1 MSDIITYPENGITYD
16 ADDASGYLATRQS
29 GVYSAEEDFAVSI
42 SGELSLTVSAGQ
54 AWVRPSRFKG
64 RSIIMEQPTTLT
76 LTAADPVRTR
86 IDRVVLRYD
95 AAARKTSL
103 QVLEGTPDS
112 ASPTAPAITRTALV
126 YDLCLAEITRPAGS
140 TAITAANLTDT
151 RADED
156 ICGVMRDG
164 VTGIPTAQLIA
175 QWQAAQAAQEA
186 DARQQTENQL
196 TAAQQKFD
204 AQMST
209 MQQQSGELSAEIK
222 KLQDGGFY
230 TKEEADAKFGKPYT
244 LPAATSTALG
254 GVKLSE
260 DFTADEDGTLHL
272 AGGTALGPYPVGSIY
287 QSTDAASPAALFGGT
302 WEQIA
307 SNRVLMGTTDSSK
320 AGFTVEAGL
329 PNIVFNL
336 NDNYFGESPT
346 GTGGVSVSVRGSTHL
361 HSGGNMPAAYGN
373 VSFDASGSSSIY
385 GNSRTVQPPA
395 YYVYIWRRVA

>member
-95 AAARKTSL
+95 AAARQTRL

-156 ICGVMRDG
+156 VCGVMRDG
-164 VTGIPTAQLIA
+164 ATGIPTAQLIA
-175 QWQAAQAAQEA
+175 QWRAAQADLETQLRAQLA
-186 DARQQTENQL
+186 VLN
-196 TAAQQKFD
+196 
-204 AQMST
+204 
-209 MQQQSGELSAEIK
+209 AEIK
-222 KLQDGGFY
+222 EGSAYSK
-230 TKEEADAKFGKPYT
+230 TEADAKFALTADKI
-244 LPAATSTALG
+244 STALG
-254 GVKLSE
+254 YDPGDKLKRLERMMIMDGKLVFSGAGVCTGGTTTMAIPSTVDYVEIVSAIPAMGRAGYGGTTSSGYAISVGNSVGVSE
-260 DFTADEDGTLHL
+260 DFGHARV
-272 AGGTALGPYPVGSIY
+272 ARGGSATVAFTGLSTRGYSPINSVQITSEVTDIAL
-287 QSTDAASPAALFGGT
+287 
-302 WEQIA
+302 
-307 SNRVLMGTTDSSK
+307 
-320 AGFTVEAGL
+320 
-329 PNIVFNL
+329 
-336 NDNYFGESPT
+336 
-346 GTGGVSVSVRGSTHL
+346 VSVSFA
-361 HSGGNMPAAYGN
+361 SGGTLSISG
-373 VSFDASGSSSIY
+373 GSSSNRFTVY
-385 GNSRTVQPPA
+385 GYQ
-395 YYVYIWRRVA
+395 YL

>member
-16 ADDASGYLATRQS
+16 ADDASGYLATRLS

-95 AAARKTSL
+95 AAARQTRL

-140 TAITAANLTDT
+140 TAITAADLTDT

-164 VTGIPTAQLIA
+164 VTSIPTAQLIA
-175 QWQAAQAAQEA
+175 QWRAAQAELE
-186 DARQQTENQL
+186 TQL
-196 TAAQQKFD
+196 RVQLAV
-204 AQMST
+204 
-209 MQQQSGELSAEIK
+209 LNAEIK
-222 KLQDGGFY
+222 EGSAYSK
-230 TKEEADAKFGKPYT
+230 TETDAKFALTADKITRLERMMNMDGKLVFSGAGVCTGGTTTMAIPSTVDYVEIVSAI
-244 LPAATSTALG
+244 PAIGRSGAGWADSSDYNAATTSNAIGTASDFGHAKVVRGGSAAVPITSLAMLSNGALG
-254 GVKLSE
+254 GYHNPYAKIENTSVSMVSVA
-260 DFTADEDGTLHL
+260 FASDGTL
-272 AGGTALGPYPVGSIY
+272 
-287 QSTDAASPAALFGGT
+287 
-302 WEQIA
+302 
-307 SNRVLMGTTDSSK
+307 
-320 AGFTVEAGL
+320 
-329 PNIVFNL
+329 
-336 NDNYFGESPT
+336 
-346 GTGGVSVSVRGSTHL
+346 SVSGGS
-361 HSGGNMPAAYGN
+361 
-373 VSFDASGSSSIY
+373 SGSQFVVY
-385 GNSRTVQPPA
+385 GYQ
-395 YYVYIWRRVA
+395 YL

>member
-95 AAARKTSL
+95 AAARQTRL

-140 TAITAANLTDT
+140 TAITAADVTDT

-164 VTGIPTAQLIA
+164 VTSIPTAQLIA
-175 QWQAAQAAQEA
+175 QWRAAQADLETQLRAQLA
-186 DARQQTENQL
+186 VLN
-196 TAAQQKFD
+196 
-204 AQMST
+204 
-209 MQQQSGELSAEIK
+209 AEIK
-222 KLQDGGFY
+222 EGSAYSKA
-230 TKEEADAKFGKPYT
+230 EADAKF
-244 LPAATSTALG
+244 AL
-254 GVKLSE
+254 
-260 DFTADEDGTLHL
+260 TADKITRLERMMNMDGKLVFSGAGVCTGGTTTMKLPDTVDYAEIVSAIPAMGRSGVGYASSADYMASSSNAIGTASDFGHARAVRGGSAAVPITSLTMMIDGSLSNYGSPYAKIENTSVSMVSVAFASDGTL
-272 AGGTALGPYPVGSIY
+272 
-287 QSTDAASPAALFGGT
+287 
-302 WEQIA
+302 
-307 SNRVLMGTTDSSK
+307 
-320 AGFTVEAGL
+320 
-329 PNIVFNL
+329 
-336 NDNYFGESPT
+336 
-346 GTGGVSVSVRGSTHL
+346 SVS
-361 HSGGNMPAAYGN
+361 GGG
-373 VSFDASGSSSIY
+373 SGSQFVVY
-385 GNSRTVQPPA
+385 GYQ
-395 YYVYIWRRVA
+395 YL

>member
-64 RSIIMEQPTTLT
+64 RSIIMEQPTTLA

-156 ICGVMRDG
+156 VCGVMRDG

-175 QWQAAQAAQEA
+175 QWRAAQAAQVA
-186 DARQQTENQL
+186 AGQALLDQL
-196 TAAQQKFD
+196 RT
-204 AQMST
+204 
-209 MQQQSGELSAEIK
+209 EIK
-222 KLQDGGFY
+222 EGSAYSKS
-230 TKEEADAKFGKPYT
+230 EADAKFALTADKI
-244 LPAATSTALG
+244 STALG
-254 GVKLSE
+254 YDPGDKLKRLERMMDMDGKLVFSGAGVCTGGTTTMAIPSTVDYVEIVSAIPAMGRAGYGGTTSSGYAISVGNSVGVSE
-260 DFTADEDGTLHL
+260 DFGHARV
-272 AGGTALGPYPVGSIY
+272 ARGGSATVAFTGLSTRGYSPINSVQITSEVTDIAL
-287 QSTDAASPAALFGGT
+287 
-302 WEQIA
+302 
-307 SNRVLMGTTDSSK
+307 
-320 AGFTVEAGL
+320 
-329 PNIVFNL
+329 
-336 NDNYFGESPT
+336 
-346 GTGGVSVSVRGSTHL
+346 VSVSFA
-361 HSGGNMPAAYGN
+361 SGGTLSISG
-373 VSFDASGSSSIY
+373 GSSSNRFTVY
-385 GNSRTVQPPA
+385 GYQ
-395 YYVYIWRRVA
+395 YL

>member
-95 AAARKTSL
+95 AAARQTRL
-103 QVLEGTPDS
+103 QVLEGAPDS

-175 QWQAAQAAQEA
+175 QWRAAQADLETQLRAQLA
-186 DARQQTENQL
+186 VLN
-196 TAAQQKFD
+196 
-204 AQMST
+204 
-209 MQQQSGELSAEIK
+209 AEIK
-222 KLQDGGFY
+222 EGSAYSK
-230 TKEEADAKFGKPYT
+230 TEADAKFALTADKITRLERMMNMDGKLVFSGAGVCTGGTTTMAIPSTVDYVEIVSAI
-244 LPAATSTALG
+244 PAMGRAGYGGTTSNGYAISVG
-254 GVKLSE
+254 NSVGVSE
-260 DFTADEDGTLHL
+260 DFGHARV
-272 AGGTALGPYPVGSIY
+272 ARGGSATVAFTGLSTRGYSPINSVQITSEVTDIAL
-287 QSTDAASPAALFGGT
+287 
-302 WEQIA
+302 
-307 SNRVLMGTTDSSK
+307 
-320 AGFTVEAGL
+320 
-329 PNIVFNL
+329 
-336 NDNYFGESPT
+336 
-346 GTGGVSVSVRGSTHL
+346 VSVSFA
-361 HSGGNMPAAYGN
+361 SGGTLSISG
-373 VSFDASGSSSIY
+373 GSSSNRFTVY
-385 GNSRTVQPPA
+385 GYQ
-395 YYVYIWRRVA
+395 YL

>member
-95 AAARKTSL
+95 AAARQTRL

-156 ICGVMRDG
+156 VCGVMRDG
-164 VTGIPTAQLIA
+164 ATGIPTAQLIA
-175 QWQAAQAAQEA
+175 QWRAAQADLETQLRAQLA
-186 DARQQTENQL
+186 VLN
-196 TAAQQKFD
+196 
-204 AQMST
+204 
-209 MQQQSGELSAEIK
+209 AEIK
-222 KLQDGGFY
+222 EGSAYSK
-230 TKEEADAKFGKPYT
+230 TEADAKFALTADKI
-244 LPAATSTALG
+244 STALG
-254 GVKLSE
+254 YDPGDKLKRLERMMIMDGKLVFSGAGVCTGRTTTMAIPSTVDYVEIVSAIPAMGRSSAGWTASSGYGVATSNAIGAASDFGHAKVVRGCSAAVPITSLTMMNDGKLDNYNSIGAKIE
-260 DFTADEDGTLHL
+260 STSVSMVSVAFASGGTL
-272 AGGTALGPYPVGSIY
+272 
-287 QSTDAASPAALFGGT
+287 
-302 WEQIA
+302 
-307 SNRVLMGTTDSSK
+307 
-320 AGFTVEAGL
+320 
-329 PNIVFNL
+329 
-336 NDNYFGESPT
+336 
-346 GTGGVSVSVRGSTHL
+346 SVSGGS
-361 HSGGNMPAAYGN
+361 
-373 VSFDASGSSSIY
+373 SGSQFVVY
-385 GNSRTVQPPA
+385 GYQ
-395 YYVYIWRRVA
+395 YL

>member
-95 AAARKTSL
+95 AAARQTRL

-156 ICGVMRDG
+156 VCGVMRDG
-164 VTGIPTAQLIA
+164 ATGIPTAQLIA
-175 QWQAAQAAQEA
+175 QWRAAQADLETQLRAQLA
-186 DARQQTENQL
+186 VLN
-196 TAAQQKFD
+196 
-204 AQMST
+204 
-209 MQQQSGELSAEIK
+209 AEIK
-222 KLQDGGFY
+222 EGSAYSK
-230 TKEEADAKFGKPYT
+230 TEADAKFALTADKI
-244 LPAATSTALG
+244 STALG
-254 GVKLSE
+254 YDPGDKLKRLERMMIMDGKLVFSGAGVCTGGTTTMAIPSTVDYAEIVSAIPAMGRNGRGYTSTSDYTVTVGTTLGVSA
-260 DFTADEDGTLHL
+260 DFGHAKVARGGSAAVALTGLATSGYETISNYIHFDNESADVSLVSVSFASDGTLSIS
-272 AGGTALGPYPVGSIY
+272 GGSSA
-287 QSTDAASPAALFGGT
+287 
-302 WEQIA
+302 
-307 SNRVLMGTTDSSK
+307 NR
-320 AGFTVEAGL
+320 FTV
-329 PNIVFNL
+329 
-336 NDNYFGESPT
+336 
-346 GTGGVSVSVRGSTHL
+346 
-361 HSGGNMPAAYGN
+361 YG
-373 VSFDASGSSSIY
+373 Y
-385 GNSRTVQPPA
+385 Q
-395 YYVYIWRRVA
+395 YL

>member
-64 RSIIMEQPTTLT
+64 RSIIMEQPTTLA

-95 AAARKTSL
+95 AAARQTRL

-156 ICGVMRDG
+156 VCGVMRDG

-175 QWQAAQAAQEA
+175 QWRAAQAAQVA
-186 DARQQTENQL
+186 AGQALLDQL
-196 TAAQQKFD
+196 RT
-204 AQMST
+204 
-209 MQQQSGELSAEIK
+209 EIK
-222 KLQDGGFY
+222 EGSAYSKS
-230 TKEEADAKFGKPYT
+230 EADAKFALTADKI
-244 LPAATSTALG
+244 STALG
-254 GVKLSE
+254 YDPGDKITRLERMMNMDGKLVFSGAGVCTGGTTTMAIPSTVDYVE
-260 DFTADEDGTLHL
+260 IVSAIPAMGRSGAGWTESTGYQAATSNAIGTASDFGHAKAVRGGSAAVPITSLTMMNNGTLTDRGSPYAKIENTSVSMVSVAFASDGTL
-272 AGGTALGPYPVGSIY
+272 
-287 QSTDAASPAALFGGT
+287 
-302 WEQIA
+302 
-307 SNRVLMGTTDSSK
+307 
-320 AGFTVEAGL
+320 
-329 PNIVFNL
+329 
-336 NDNYFGESPT
+336 
-346 GTGGVSVSVRGSTHL
+346 SVSGGS
-361 HSGGNMPAAYGN
+361 
-373 VSFDASGSSSIY
+373 SGSQFVVY
-385 GNSRTVQPPA
+385 GYQ
-395 YYVYIWRRVA
+395 YL

>member
-64 RSIIMEQPTTLT
+64 RSIIMEQPTTLA

-175 QWQAAQAAQEA
+175 QWRAAQADLETQLRAQLA
-186 DARQQTENQL
+186 VLN
-196 TAAQQKFD
+196 
-204 AQMST
+204 
-209 MQQQSGELSAEIK
+209 AEIK
-222 KLQDGGFY
+222 EGSAYSK
-230 TKEEADAKFGKPYT
+230 TEADAKFALTADKI
-244 LPAATSTALG
+244 STALG
-254 GVKLSE
+254 YDPGDKLKRLERMMNMDGKLVFSGAGVCTGGTTTMAIPSTVDYVEIVSAIPAMGRAGYGGTTSNGYAISVGNSVGVSE
-260 DFTADEDGTLHL
+260 DFGHARV
-272 AGGTALGPYPVGSIY
+272 ARGGSATVAFTGLSTRGYSPINSVQITSEVTDIAL
-287 QSTDAASPAALFGGT
+287 
-302 WEQIA
+302 
-307 SNRVLMGTTDSSK
+307 
-320 AGFTVEAGL
+320 
-329 PNIVFNL
+329 
-336 NDNYFGESPT
+336 
-346 GTGGVSVSVRGSTHL
+346 VSVSFA
-361 HSGGNMPAAYGN
+361 SGGTLSISG
-373 VSFDASGSSSIY
+373 GSSSNRFTVY
-385 GNSRTVQPPA
+385 GYQ
-395 YYVYIWRRVA
+395 YL